1 MMNDVQPDSATT
13 DPTASQPSIG
23 AALRAAREAI
33 GLTAQ
38 EIADRVKF
46 SVRQV
51 EALEQ
56 DDVAHLPQGTF
67 LRGFIRSY
75 ARVVHLE
82 PELLLNG
89 IEIQPEHHSDVAEIS
104 GSGDALPAAGQ
115 TENRNLYLLIGALI
129 ITLGLAFFVLG
140 HRDGDLQAINNF
152 SGIHSVPAINP
163 AASAPAIVPI
173 ENIADDKAAPPLA
186 EIQKKEEIIPPA
198 IIPPVQKEAVPA
210 VEVAAVKGKREVPL
224 EQLMKRPIHIVFQED
239 AWVEVADVN
248 GELLISRVT
257 AAGGEKWIGGNRRA
271 PYQVTLGK
279 ASAVRLYYK
288 GKEIDLSV
296 YKAEGRVHLI
306 LE

>member
-1 MMNDVQPDSATT
+1 MNDIQPDSAPS
-13 DPTASQPSIG
+13 DPTALQPSVG
-23 AALRAAREAI
+23 TALRAAREAL

-38 EIADRVKF
+38 EIADRTKF

-82 PELLLNG
+82 PEPLLNG
-89 IEIQPEHHSDVAEIS
+89 IEIQPEHHSDVAEIP
-104 GSGDALPAAGQ
+104 GGGDALPAAGQ
-115 TENRNLYLLIGALI
+115 TESRNLYLLIGALI
-129 ITLGLAFFVLG
+129 IALGLAFFVLG
-140 HRDGDLQAINNF
+140 HRDDGVQAINDI
-152 SGIHSVPAINP
+152 SIRSAPAMDP
-163 AASAPAIVPI
+163 AASAPVIVPI
-173 ENIADDKAAPPLA
+173 ENIVDDKAAPPLA
-186 EIQKKEEIIPPA
+186 EIQKKKEITPPQ
-198 IIPPVQKEAVPA
+198 IIPPVQKEAVPT
-210 VEVAAVKGKREVPL
+210 VEVAGVKGKREVPL

-239 AWVEVADVN
+239 AWVEVVDVN

-288 GKEIDLSV
+288 GKEIDLSE
-296 YKAEGRVHLI
+296 YKAEGRVHLV

>member
-1 MMNDVQPDSATT
+1 M
-13 DPTASQPSIG
+13 
-23 AALRAAREAI
+23 
-33 GLTAQ
+33 
-38 EIADRVKF
+38 
-46 SVRQV
+46 
-51 EALEQ
+51 
-56 DDVAHLPQGTF
+56 
-67 LRGFIRSY
+67 
-75 ARVVHLE
+75 
-82 PELLLNG
+82 
-89 IEIQPEHHSDVAEIS
+89 AEIP
-104 GSGDALPAAGQ
+104 GGGDALPAAGQ
-115 TENRNLYLLIGALI
+115 TESRNLYLLIGALI

-163 AASAPAIVPI
+163 AASAPAITPI

-186 EIQKKEEIIPPA
+186 EIQKKEEIIPPE
-198 IIPPVQKEAVPA
+198 IIPPVQKEAVPT
-210 VEVAAVKGKREVPL
+210 VEVAGVKGKREVPL

>member
-1 MMNDVQPDSATT
+1 MNDIQPDSAPS
-13 DPTASQPSIG
+13 DPTALQPSVG
-23 AALRAAREAI
+23 TALRAAREAL

-38 EIADRVKF
+38 EIADRTKF

-82 PELLLNG
+82 PEPLLNG
-89 IEIQPEHHSDVAEIS
+89 IEIQPEHHSDVAEIP
-104 GSGDALPAAGQ
+104 GGGDALPAAGQ
-115 TENRNLYLLIGALI
+115 TESRNLYLLIGALI

-163 AASAPAIVPI
+163 AASAPAITPI

-186 EIQKKEEIIPPA
+186 EIKKKEEIIPPE
-198 IIPPVQKEAVPA
+198 IIPPVQKEAVPT
-210 VEVAAVKGKREVPL
+210 VEVAGVKGKREVPL

-239 AWVEVADVN
+239 AWVEVVDVN

-288 GKEIDLSV
+288 GKEIDLSE
-296 YKAEGRVHLI
+296 YKAEGRVHLV